1 MFASTVMKGGRVA
14 RPDNIS
20 VSNEAGGPR
29 NQGRASL
36 LVTPGEDLGES
47 EGHEAGHGVLV
58 LDGRLRATKHGRVN
72 ENGIEIAIEPLRTA
86 YTPRPS
92 DLVIGYVEGCTNNIW
107 FIDIGAPFNAIL
119 PMSLGPGKAA
129 FGGTR
134 SLMDIGEA
142 VLCRVQEVEETHSS
156 VVTMKGMGL
165 RKIRSGNIEQV
176 DPHLLGRLTGN
187 GGKALRQLK
196 EDTDCR
202 IIVADNGRVWVD
214 GEFDGIV
221 AVRDQLNA
229 MSNDAKSIG
238 VDV

>member
-1 MFASTVMKGGRVA
+1 MKDGRVA
-14 RPDNIS
+14 RPDNMS
-20 VSNEAGGPR
+20 VSNDAGGPR
-29 NQGRASL
+29 NKGRASL
-36 LVTPGEDLGES
+36 LVAPGEDLGES
-47 EGHEAGHGVLV
+47 EGHKAGHGVLEM
-58 LDGRLRATKHGRVN
+58 DGRLRATKHGRMN
-72 ENGIEIAIEPLRTA
+72 DNGTEIAIEPLRTA
-86 YTPRPS
+86 YIPRPS

-134 SLMDIGEA
+134 SIMDIGEA

-176 DPHLLGRLTGN
+176 DPHLLGRLIGKGGN
-187 GGKALRQLK
+187 ALRQLK

-202 IIVADNGRVWVD
+202 IIVADNGRVWID

-221 AVRDQLNA
+221 AARDQLNA
-229 MSNDAKSIG
+229 MSHDAKSTG
-238 VDV
+238 VDA

>member
-1 MFASTVMKGGRVA
+1 MKGRQVA
-14 RPDNIS
+14 RPDNMS
-20 VSNEAGGPR
+20 GDDTAGGPR
-29 NQGRASL
+29 DSQQAPL
-36 LVTPGEDLGES
+36 LVAPGEDLGDSGEYS
-47 EGHEAGHGVLV
+47 AGHGVV
-58 LDGRLRATKHGRVN
+58 AMNGRLRAVKQGRKNTRDGTVSV
-72 ENGIEIAIEPLRTA
+72 EPRRTA
-86 YTPRPS
+86 YVPRPS
-92 DLVIGYVEGCTNNIW
+92 DLVIGYIEGCTSNIW

-142 VLCRVQEVEETHSS
+142 VLCRVQEVDETHSS
-156 VVTMKGMGL
+156 VVTMKGTAL
-165 RKIRSGNIEQV
+165 RKIRTGNIEQV
-176 DPHLLGRLTGN
+176 DPHLLGRITGS
-187 GGKALRQLK
+187 GGKALRQPK